1 MAPQALSTG
10 VSIVLLFAILLVCEG
25 IVRAC
30 VAKAF
35 RSCIHCDQGR
45 SRVIDECERIF
56 VEALHIVIFVFMMS
70 TRQNVERVLHS
81 VFYWTIFTDVL
92 FYKWGFQL
100 ILSDNTAASS
110 FSWSHVWIDI
120 WLSTADSSWS
130 KQIFVH
136 QRYLFL
142 VDIITSAANRFKG
155 EITPFYMKL
164 SGKNGRNKP
173 SRSKSSKATT
183 VLSRLTLA
191 GCICAHIPYTSLA
204 YNIGTSWRNIYSF
217 AALKEDGTVQA
228 LSLIHI

>member
-10 VSIVLLFAILLVCEG
+10 VSIVLLFAIFIVCVG

-35 RSCIHCDQGR
+35 RGCIYCDQGR

-100 ILSDNTAASS
+100 RLTDNTAASS
-110 FSWSHVWIDI
+110 LWSHVWIDI

-130 KQIFVH
+130 KEILIH

-155 EITPFYMKL
+155 EITPF
-164 SGKNGRNKP
+164 
-173 SRSKSSKATT
+173 
-183 VLSRLTLA
+183 
-191 GCICAHIPYTSLA
+191 
-204 YNIGTSWRNIYSF
+204 
-217 AALKEDGTVQA
+217 